1 MTRSSMNNNSVKIVA
16 IVCGTAI
23 AIFLLYQFMFSPY
36 ARCVNT
42 HKELKSYD
50 ILGKSSVIKD
60 RDDLMAKLK
69 SECAIKAR

>member
-1 MTRSSMNNNSVKIVA
+1 MELIMNNNSIKIVA
-16 IVCGTAI
+16 IICGTAL

-42 HKELKSYD
+42 HKELKNYD
-50 ILGKSSVIKD
+50 ILGKSTVIKNSD
-60 RDDLMAKLK
+60 NLMAKLK